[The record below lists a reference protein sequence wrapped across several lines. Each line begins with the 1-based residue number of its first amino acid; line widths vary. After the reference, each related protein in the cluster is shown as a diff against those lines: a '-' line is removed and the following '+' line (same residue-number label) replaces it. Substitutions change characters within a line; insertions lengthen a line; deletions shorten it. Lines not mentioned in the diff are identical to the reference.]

1 MTEDYRDSNGNPCS
15 LAWLVENEREWAESR
30 LRHMRSQV
38 EQQAAEIER
47 LQANYNG
54 CADTCSALH
63 KEVDRLRAL
72 LRRVQACGL
81 NESPPGV
88 GFATSKQER
97 VAGQLHA
104 DIGAALADQK
114 EGKA

>member
-47 LQANYNG
+47 LRE
-54 CADTCSALH
+54 ALG
-63 KEVDRLRAL
+63 KYRGQVDRHG
-72 LRRVQACGL
+72 V
-81 NESPPGV
+81 ES
-88 GFATSKQER
+88 AS
-97 VAGQLHA
+97 
-104 DIGAALADQK
+104 AALAERK
-114 EGKA
+114 P